1 MDGSTSYHG
10 GAEKP
15 RAPQNS
21 GRSGEAASALSL
33 LSAVRKLPPLP
44 RARYQGTSGSSAKEG
59 VEKLRKI
66 SKPRGFLCVAMHTHR
81 LYLFML
87 NFGEIFRDL
96 RLCFEDCGDY
106 AGSSRSY
113 TALDYQYFPTTQ
125 SAVGLLS
132 P

>member
-1 MDGSTSYHG
+1 MDGSNSYHG
-10 GAEKP
+10 RAEKP

-33 LSAVRKLPPLP
+33 LSTVRKLPPLP
-44 RARYQGTSGSSAKEG
+44 RARYQGASVSSAKEG

-66 SKPRGFLCVAMHTHR
+66 SKPGGFLCVAMLTHR
-81 LYLFML
+81 LYLCML

-96 RLCFEDCGDY
+96 RSCFEDCGDY
-106 AGSSRSY
+106 AGPGSSRSY

-125 SAVGLLS
+125 SVLS